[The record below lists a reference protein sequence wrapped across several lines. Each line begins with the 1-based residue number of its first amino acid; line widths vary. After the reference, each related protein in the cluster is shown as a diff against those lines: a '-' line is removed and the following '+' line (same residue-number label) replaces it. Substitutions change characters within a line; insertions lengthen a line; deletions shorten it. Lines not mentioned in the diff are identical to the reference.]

1 MSDVP
6 LMMTGDVTRRVGL
19 TIPAALLE
27 ELGFKPIAKDKRAQ
41 LWAQADYPAMCVAIG
56 QWVKDRQKI
65 PMQPKPEAAPKKPKK
80 TPLPSGPS
88 TAKKPAAAA
97 KSYDTDDL

>member
-6 LMMTGDVTRRVGL
+6 LMMTGDVTRRIGL

-27 ELGFKPIAKDKRAQ
+27 ELGFQPVAKDKRAQ
-41 LWAQADYPAMCVAIG
+41 LWAQSDYPAMCVALG

-80 TPLPSGPS
+80 GALPSSPA
-88 TAKKPAAAA
+88 AKKGAVAQ
-97 KSYDTDDL
+97 YDTDDL

>member
-1 MSDVP
+1 MSDTP
-6 LMMTGDVTRRVGL
+6 TMMTGDVCRRVGL

-41 LWAQADYPAMCVAIG
+41 LWPQSDYPAMCVAIG

-65 PMQPKPEAAPKKPKK
+65 PMQPKPEAPPKKPKK
-80 TPLPSGPS
+80 GALPPGPS
-88 TAKKPAAAA
+88 AAAKKPAAAA
-97 KSYDTDDL
+97 KYDTDDL

>member
-6 LMMTGDVTRRVGL
+6 LMMTGDVTRRIGL

-41 LWAQADYPAMCVAIG
+41 LWAQGDYPAMCVALG

-65 PMQPKPEAAPKKPKK
+65 PMQPKPEAPPKKPKK
-80 TPLPSGPS
+80 GALPPGPS
-88 TAKKPAAAA
+88 AAKKPAAAV
-97 KSYDTDDL
+97 KSYNTDDL